1 MRRSAKLLRTILVH
15 GDQLRVRGRRVHHD
29 HDQLLLEARVHEQP
43 VGMHRDVRSR
53 LDVVHVLHHG
63 VRLAMSFYRPH
74 PTCQIPDLD
83 AKLTALFGRRT
94 LGTYVM
100 VGAYDGESFGPTS
113 CLADL
118 GWRGL
123 EVEASPELAMRC
135 ALRHANNNVRVFPC
149 AAGAERGRV
158 TLHLGGTLSTTSARQ
173 VEVYEQIPWAQGN
186 HSGETITVAQYR
198 LDDLLEQARFPLDF
212 DLLVIDVEGS
222 EGEVLKGL
230 AARWRPRVM
239 IVEIED
245 EHPDLMKFEDLRQ
258 RALLLRQGIHA
269 RGYRGY
275 FRDRINTIFVRDDLP
290 LPA

>member
-1 MRRSAKLLRTILVH
+1 MFA
-15 GDQLRVRGRRVHHD
+15 
-29 HDQLLLEARVHEQP
+29 
-43 VGMHRDVRSR
+43 
-53 LDVVHVLHHG
+53 
-63 VRLAMSFYRPH
+63 
-74 PTCQIPDLD
+74 
-83 AKLTALFGRRT
+83 ALFGRRT

-123 EVEASPELAMRC
+123 EVEASPELAMQC

-149 AAGAERGRV
+149 AAGAKRGRV

-186 HSGETITVAQYR
+186 HRGETITVPQYR
-198 LDDLLEQARFPLDF
+198 LDDLLEQARFPVDF

-222 EGEVLKGL
+222 EGEVLNGL

-245 EHPDLMKFEDLRQ
+245 EHPDLMKFEDLRRQ
-258 RALLLRQGIHA
+258 ALLLRQGIHA
-269 RGYRGY
+269 RGYRDY
-275 FRDRINTIFVRDDLP
+275 FRDRINTIFVREDVEGMQ
-290 LPA
+290 